1 MRKIILG
8 LAATAAIA
16 APLLAMAGPASA
28 RTARQCET
36 AVTSTVTTTTAN
48 FTVRQPKD
56 TVGQFDNVWKHV
68 YTVTV
73 KPDGSFAGTGSITDN
88 DGPVAW
94 TETITGT
101 FTDGP
106 DDDTVDDH
114 VTFNTVPDG
123 GGATFA
129 VTNAPMDSSRVLV
142 ESNWAGNIIEFQIA
156 QPVFKIVTENGVTE
170 FANHGEYVS
179 ASGGVSVVAKSCVGM
194 PIKANKVK

>member
-8 LAATAAIA
+8 LVATAAIA
-16 APLLAMAGPASA
+16 APLVAMAGPANA
-28 RTARQCET
+28 ETARQCET
-36 AVTSTVTTTTAN
+36 AVTSTVTTTTAQ
-48 FTVRQPKD
+48 FTVLQPKG
-56 TVGQFDNVWKHV
+56 TTGQFTNVWKHV

-73 KPDGSFAGTGSITDN
+73 QPNGSFEGTGSITDN

-106 DDDTVDDH
+106 DDDTVSDH
-114 VTFNTVPDG
+114 VSFNTVPVG

-129 VTNAPMDSSRVLV
+129 VTNAAMDNSTVPV
-142 ESNWAGNIIEFQIA
+142 ESTWADNIIEFQIA
-156 QPVFKIVTENGVTE
+156 QPQFKTVTENGVTQ

-179 ASGGVSVVAKSCVGM
+179 AMGGGSLVAKSCVGM